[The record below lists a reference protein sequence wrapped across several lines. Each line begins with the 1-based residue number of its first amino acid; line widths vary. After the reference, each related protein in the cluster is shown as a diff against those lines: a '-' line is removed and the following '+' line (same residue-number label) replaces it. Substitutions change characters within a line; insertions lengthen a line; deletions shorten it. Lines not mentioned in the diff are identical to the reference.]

1 MLHRS
6 PPTPT
11 PTILAVLEPI
21 GRSMALA
28 LGLVAVLAIAGACC
42 DCGGDAFGTMPLQ
55 DAGEV
60 LVDAGDAN
68 APEVLV
74 DQADAGDA
82 GVDASDAAAADAH
95 VDGGRD
101 AGEVLVDASDAAAAD
116 AHVDAGRD
124 AGEVLVDAGPLCCWR
139 GTTSDPCGG
148 GVGAC
153 TCEVAARPCVAG
165 DPCLQN
171 TPGGGLGTMA
181 ACP

>member
-1 MLHRS
+1 MLHRR
-6 PPTPT
+6 PLPT

-82 GVDASDAAAADAH
+82 GEVLVDAGADVIAVDAH
-95 VDGGRD
+95 D
-101 AGEVLVDASDAAAAD
+101 AGEVLVDASDAAAAAD

-124 AGEVLVDAGPLCCWR
+124 AGDAGPLCCWR
-139 GTTSDPCGG
+139 GQVSDPCGG